1 MSRLKLAVA
10 TRGFGMPIKNAIKTA
25 ARIGAR
31 GIQLDV
37 QQEISPA
44 SFGASGDR
52 QFRKL
57 LEEFNL
63 SLASFRLPGRGA
75 LVDPEFLDQ
84 RISQIRAALEFAWR
98 LQVPHLIIHPGLI
111 QTGEGGNF
119 EMICE
124 VLNDL
129 ARFSDHIGTG
139 LCIACGKNSPS
150 VIREL
155 VAKVNTGFLGVELDT
170 ADMIIHNQNPETTIR
185 ELHPWIRAYRLRDAI
200 REMDT
205 DGQEVSLGKGM
216 VMWDQFLPLVW
227 ETAYQGWLAVDRTQG
242 DQRVE
247 DCRRGI
253 DYLQSILP

>member
-10 TRGFGMPIKNAIKTA
+10 TRCFGMPIKNAIKTA

-31 GIQLDV
+31 GVQLDV
-37 QQEISPA
+37 QQEISPT

-63 SLASFRLPGRGA
+63 GLASFRLPARGA
-75 LVDPEFLDQ
+75 LIDPEFLDQ
-84 RISQIRAALEFAWR
+84 RMSQIRSALEFAWR
-98 LQVPHLIIHPGLI
+98 LQVPTLIIHPGLI
-111 QTGEGGNF
+111 QSGEGGN
-119 EMICE
+119 IDLIRE

-129 ARFSDHIGTG
+129 ARFSDHIGTE
-139 LCIACGKNSPS
+139 LCIACGKNSS
-150 VIREL
+150 AVIREL
-155 VAKVNTGFLGVELDT
+155 VSQVNTGFLGIELDT
-170 ADMIIHNQNPETTIR
+170 ADMILNNHNPETTIR

-205 DGQEVSLGKGM
+205 DGQEVPLGKGM

-227 ETAYQGWLAVDRTQG
+227 ETGYQGWLAVDRTQG

-253 DYLQSILP
+253 DYLKSILP

>member
-10 TRGFGMPIKNAIKTA
+10 TRCFGMPIRNAIKTA

-37 QQEISPA
+37 QQEVTPS

-63 SLASFRLPGRGA
+63 SLASFRMPARGA

-84 RISQIRAALEFAWR
+84 RVSQIRAALEFAWR
-98 LQVPHLIIHPGLI
+98 LQAPSLIIHPGLI
-111 QTGEGGNF
+111 QTDDGGNF
-119 EMICE
+119 TLICE

-129 ARFSDHIGTG
+129 VRFSNHIGTE
-139 LCIACGKNSPS
+139 LCIACGKNSPA
-150 VIREL
+150 VMRDL
-155 VAKVNTGFLGVELDT
+155 VSRVNAGFLGIELDP
-170 ADMIIHNQNPETTIR
+170 ADMVLNNHNPEKTIR
-185 ELHPWIRAYRLRDAI
+185 ELHPWIRAYRLRDAV

-205 DGQEVSLGKGM
+205 DGQEVPLGRGM

-242 DQRVE
+242 DQRIE

-253 DYLQSILP
+253 DYLNTILP